1 MNMHLYPKLAWH
13 GIIKNKKTYVPFLLT
28 SIGLVMMFYIV
39 SYLTYNKSVKQM
51 RGGSDMQMILSWG
64 VPVVAFFVVIFLFYM
79 NSFLMRRR
87 KTEFGLYNILGMG
100 KGNIAR
106 VLLWQNLMLFAVSI
120 VGGLGMGILLSKL
133 AELCAAKMLSN
144 QASLAFVIEP
154 SAVRNTLFLTVLS
167 FVLILLYS
175 LGQIHVAKPIELL
188 HGEKTGEKPP
198 KARWILA
205 LIGVVLLG
213 TAYYLAVT
221 TREPVQALL
230 VLFVA
235 IVLVIVGSYLLFI
248 CGSVALCKMLQKNK
262 KYYYK
267 LNHFISVS
275 SMSYRMKRNGAS
287 LASICILSTGV
298 LVMISSSLCLRIG
311 EDESLHARY
320 PRDIEVSILTKDY
333 DQSIAAASYIEQQ
346 VDAVLQASHQ
356 TRKNELAYNN
366 LNFAALRQ
374 GGDISVKQYT
384 EVSGTQY
391 AESIDKLVMLNI
403 VTLDTYE
410 KITGTTETL
419 GENEVLLHMFR
430 GKYSDDSLNIDGQF
444 QFHVQKQVDAYIE
457 SGDNTAAT
465 YPTMYLVVPDGDT
478 MNRLYEYQYSVY
490 GEKAAS
496 SLQTCMGFDLSCN
509 ADAQIQLT
517 EKLIEQFASGA
528 ETHLD
533 YFYEVKG
540 LEMQRY
546 SFYSLFGGLLFLGI
560 LLSVVFLF
568 GTVLI
573 MYYKQI
579 SEGYEDAARF
589 EILQKVGMTRKEIKK
604 SINSQILTVFAAPL
618 LASGVH
624 MCFAFPLI
632 RKLLMMFGLSN
643 TPLLVGVTV
652 GSYLV
657 FAVLYAVM
665 YKATSRSYYQLV
677 K

>member
-1 MNMHLYPKLAWH
+1 MKMNLYPKLAWH
-13 GIIKNKKTYVPFLLT
+13 GISKNKKTYVPFLLT

-51 RGGSDMQMILSWG
+51 RGGDDMQMILSWG

-100 KGNIAR
+100 KSNIAR
-106 VLLWQNLMLFAVSI
+106 ILLWQNFMLLVVSAA
-120 VGGLGMGILLSKL
+120 GGLGMGILLSKL

-198 KARWILA
+198 KARWLLT

-221 TREPVQALL
+221 TKEPVQALL

-235 IVLVIVGSYLLFI
+235 IVLVIIGSYLLFI
-248 CGSVALCKMLQKNK
+248 CGSVALCKLLQKNK

-496 SLQTCMGFDLSCN
+496 SLQTCMGFDLDCN
-509 ADAQIQLT
+509 ADTQIELTKQLYD
-517 EKLIEQFASGA
+517 QFAEGS
-528 ETHLD
+528 ETHPN
-533 YFYEVKG
+533 FYYEIKG
-540 LEMQRY
+540 LETQRY

-560 LLSVVFLF
+560 LLSVAFLF

-624 MCFAFPLI
+624 LCFAFPLI
-632 RKLLMMFGLSN
+632 QKLLLMFGLSN

-652 GSYLV
+652 GSYLI
-657 FAVLYAVM
+657 FGVLYAVM